1 MASACNLCPRLCNI
15 DRSEH
20 KGFFGEGEKVMLAR
34 AALHFYEEP
43 PISGENGSGAV
54 FFCGCNLKC
63 VFCQNEKISRG
74 LIGKEVSIERLSDI
88 FLSLQSQGAN
98 NINLVTP
105 SHYVYQIREVLIL
118 AKKNGLT
125 IPIVYNSSAYEL
137 PETLH
142 TLDGL
147 IDIYLPDFKYFDEAM
162 AIKYSNAPHYRETAK
177 NAISEMFR
185 QVGEPVFDAKGLM
198 KKGVIVRHLLL
209 PLGVKNAKDVV
220 KYLYETYEDKIYISL
235 MNQYT
240 PMENSNAL
248 KKAGEKNPEL
258 LRKVT
263 KREYEKLLD
272 YVLSLGIK
280 NAYFQEGDTASDS
293 FIPDF
298 DLTGV

>member
-1 MASACNLCPRLCNI
+1 MSAVCNICPRQCNI

-20 KGFFGEGEKVMLAR
+20 KGFCGESETVMLAR

-43 PISGENGSGAV
+43 PISGEKGSGAV

-74 LIGKEVSIERLSDI
+74 LIGKEVSIERLSEI

-105 SHYVYQIREVLIL
+105 SHYVLQIKEALIL

-142 TLDGL
+142 ELNGL
-147 IDIYLPDFKYFDEAM
+147 IDIYLPDFKYIDEEK
-162 AIKYSNAPHYRETAK
+162 AIKYSNAPSYPDIAK
-177 NAISEMFR
+177 KAIAEMFN
-185 QVGEPVFDAKGLM
+185 QVGEPVFGEDNLM
-198 KKGVIVRHLLL
+198 KKGVIVRHLLM

-220 KYLYETYEDKIYISL
+220 NYLFETYSDKIYISL

-240 PMENSNAL
+240 PMTDSASL
-248 KKAGEKNPEL
+248 KKAGEKYPEL

-263 KREYEKLLD
+263 KREYERLLD

-298 DLTGV
+298 DYTGV